1 MTGQSK
7 KMLSYIRLIDV
18 IYRWTLR
25 QAEVNISW
33 SKVIDN
39 LAKIE
44 QITNGLSI
52 NAIVQGMV

>member
-1 MTGQSK
+1 
-7 KMLSYIRLIDV
+7 MLSYIRLIDV
-18 IYRWTLR
+18 LYRQTLR
-25 QAEVNISW
+25 QTEVNISW
-33 SKVIDN
+33 SKIIDN